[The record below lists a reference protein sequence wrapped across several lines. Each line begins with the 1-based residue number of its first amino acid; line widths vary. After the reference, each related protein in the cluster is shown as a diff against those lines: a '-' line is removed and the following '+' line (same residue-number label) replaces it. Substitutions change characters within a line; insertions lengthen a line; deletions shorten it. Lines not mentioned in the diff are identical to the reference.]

1 MIVYMQVVHFKRDDV
16 TGLTTSLHPGW
27 KFSALNTSADS
38 RYHVIK
44 SAASQIKDWS
54 GGQFIKPIAS
64 FFLPSSSPKTVSST
78 LSTPPAKRTKP
89 PDTGSS
95 STAGPTQDVI
105 IVDEVTT
112 FAPSGECIPV
122 PTLRA
127 HNASELAR
135 EFEVQLRCRLTTLE
149 SKEDKLRCPLQIISE
164 MTSDEL
170 LRLQKCSGYALPII
184 GNIFSNYPFQI
195 HGSDPPPLWTPPG
208 KDGITFSVKCET
220 YHLGLPILRTG
231 NCVNRRCI
239 SSSIVDL

>member
-44 SAASQIKDWS
+44 SAASHIKDWS
-54 GGQFIKPIAS
+54 GGQSIQLIAS

-135 EFEVQLRCRLTTLE
+135 ELEVQLRCRKTYSRQKKKLT
-149 SKEDKLRCPLQIISE
+149 K
-164 MTSDEL
+164 
-170 LRLQKCSGYALPII
+170 
-184 GNIFSNYPFQI
+184 N
-195 HGSDPPPLWTPPG
+195 
-208 KDGITFSVKCET
+208 
-220 YHLGLPILRTG
+220 
-231 NCVNRRCI
+231 
-239 SSSIVDL
+239 